1 VLWIGG
7 PPASGKTT
15 VARLLARRHGLR
27 LYSADTRTWV
37 HRDRALDAGN
47 AAAVHWES
55 LTPTTRWEDATP
67 QDLLEMSLHRER
79 GAMVIDDLQA
89 MPRSPLI
96 VAEGSSLPASA
107 VSSGTATRT
116 RSVWLLPTPEFQDAR
131 LAAAATTGGRAE
143 LYRHLR
149 EVITRDAHDHDVRSL
164 PVDGSKPASEMASLV
179 EQMFAAAL
187 RGGPRARTLGERQA
201 LLREMN
207 DAVVEQVRGYF
218 ARPWAEG
225 DPDAARQSFVCECG
239 DPGCDTELELA
250 VGDLPAHRAGGPRHV
265 PDASTTMKG

>member
-1 VLWIGG
+1 MLWIGG

-37 HRDRALDAGN
+37 HRDRALEAGN
-47 AAAVHWES
+47 AAAARWES
-55 LTPTTRWEDATP
+55 LTPTTRWEHVTP
-67 QDLLEMSLHRER
+67 KELLEMSLHRER

-96 VAEGSSLPASA
+96 IAEGSPLPASA
-107 VSSGTATRT
+107 VSSGTATRAG
-116 RSVWLLPTPEFQDAR
+116 SVWLLPTPEFQEAS
-131 LAAAATTGGRAE
+131 LAATETTGGRAE
-143 LYRHLR
+143 LYRRLR
-149 EVITRDAHDHDVRSL
+149 QVITSEAHDHDVRSL
-164 PVDGSKPASEMASLV
+164 TVDGSKRASEIASLV
-179 EQMFAAAL
+179 EQMFAGAL
-187 RGGPRARTLGERQA
+187 RAGPCARTPAERQA
-201 LLREMN
+201 LSREMN

-225 DPDAARQSFVCECG
+225 DPEAVRQSFVCECG

-250 VGDLPAHRAGGPRHV
+250 VGELPAHRAGGPRHV
-265 PDASTTMKG
+265 PGASTTMKG